1 MKLSV
6 RLGPTLLAGAACLAL
21 AGLTGYKLVRERNQ
35 ALDTAQAQ
43 TQNFARVLEEH
54 ARQTLHRVQ
63 DGLTQA
69 DAVIGRQRATGRFD
83 FTQGCKSLNVL
94 LPSDRLLESFE
105 LLDSTGAPQ
114 CTTLNG
120 DMALA
125 ASAADVDF
133 FLQHRRGADR
143 ELVFGAP
150 VKRADSGQW
159 LLPISHRISSPDG
172 KFAGVVV
179 AMVQSAYFQAF
190 YDSID
195 RGQNGFV
202 TLYLTSGAAAVTSP
216 ANESIIAQNWGQ
228 SAMFREHLPV
238 WPTGTARQ
246 AGGTDNLTH
255 IYSYRALND
264 YPVVVTYGLSESAI
278 MTNWFGSIWRD
289 GLLLIA
295 AMIVLFG
302 VAGKLSR
309 QNQLRRTTEIA
320 LQGSESRLRAIIESE
335 PECIKIVDANGCL
348 IQMNPAGLA
357 MIEADSL
364 ERVVGKPV
372 LDLIAPKYRDAFH
385 ALHLRVLAGESVE
398 LEFEA
403 IGLRGGRRWMATHA
417 VPLRDQNGVS
427 QLAVTRDITARK
439 QAEADLRIAATAFE
453 AQEGIAIFD
462 ASQIMLR
469 VNQAFTEITGYSA
482 DEAVGQSLVLL
493 NSGHH
498 DATFF
503 SILWNEVSQQG
514 SWKGEVQSRRKNGE
528 VFPQWLAIAAVK
540 DEAGQAS
547 HYVATFID
555 ITQRK
560 ASEDQI
566 KSLAFFDPLTHLPNR
581 RLMMDRLNMALAAS
595 ARHGRGGAL
604 LFVDL
609 DNFKTVNDSLGHH
622 AGDALLEVVAQT
634 LRTCVREGDTVAR
647 LGGDE
652 FVVML
657 EELDSDVTDAA
668 AQAKLVGEKILATLN
683 LPQQIGANECHCTA
697 SIGITL
703 FGGKQREDADE
714 PMKRADLAMY
724 QAKIAGRNT
733 LRFFEAQMQ
742 AVVEARAALAVS
754 LREAI
759 RTNQFLLHYQAQVA
773 GDGRLTGVEA
783 LVRWVQPGRGMV
795 SPAAFIPLAEET
807 GLILPLG
814 HWVLQTACAQ
824 LRQWASQP
832 DRAHLTIAVNVSARQ
847 FHQPDFVD
855 QVLLVLTQTGAN
867 PARLKLEL
875 TESLLVTDVE
885 DVIQKMTALKARG
898 VSFSLDDFGTG
909 YSSLSYLKRLPLDQL
924 KIDQGFVKNILT
936 DPNDAAIAKMVV
948 ALAESLSLSVIA
960 EGVESHAQKS
970 FLAKQGCHAYQGY
983 LFARPLPIEEFEA
996 YADQLIFPVQA
1007 VCIRSKT
1014 SCP

>member
-6 RLGPTLLAGAACLAL
+6 RLGPTLLAVAACMVL
-21 AGLTGYKLVRERNQ
+21 AGLTTYKLVRERNQ
-35 ALDTAQAQ
+35 ALDTAWAQ

-54 ARQTLHRVQ
+54 ARQTLHRVH
-63 DGLTQA
+63 DSLAQA
-69 DAVIGRQRATGRFD
+69 DDDIGRQRATGRFD
-83 FTQGCKSLNVL
+83 LSQACKNLNAL

-105 LLDSTGAPQ
+105 LLDTTGAPQ

-120 DMALA
+120 DMALP
-125 ASAADVDF
+125 ASAANLDF
-133 FLQHRRGADR
+133 FVRHKRGADR

-150 VKRADSGQW
+150 VKRADTDRW
-159 LLPISHRISSPDG
+159 LLPISHRISLPDG

-179 AMVQSAYFQAF
+179 ALVQPAYFQAF

-195 RGQNGFV
+195 RGKNGFV

-216 ANESIIAQNWGQ
+216 ADESIIARDWAQ
-228 SAMFREHLPV
+228 SALFREHLPV

-246 AGGTDNLTH
+246 IRGTDNLTH

-278 MTNWFGSIWRD
+278 MSNWNGSIWRD

-302 VAGKLSR
+302 VAAKLTR
-309 QNQLRRTTEIA
+309 QNQLRRNAEIA
-320 LQGSESRLRAIIESE
+320 LQGSESRLRAIIEND

-348 IQMNPAGLA
+348 RQMNPAGLA
-357 MIEADSL
+357 MIEADSI
-364 ERVVGKPV
+364 EPVAGKPI
-372 LDLIAPKYRDAFH
+372 LDLIAPEYRDAFRD
-385 ALHLRVLAGESVE
+385 LHRRVLAGETAE
-398 LEFEA
+398 LEFESV
-403 IGLRGGRRWMATHA
+403 GLRGGRRWMATHA
-417 VPLRDQNGVS
+417 VPLRDQDGVS

-462 ASQIMLR
+462 ASQVILR

-482 DEAVGQSLVLL
+482 NEAVGQTLALL

-503 SILWNEVSQQG
+503 STLWNEISQQG
-514 SWKGEVQSRRKNGE
+514 SWKGEVQSRRKDGK
-528 VFPQWLAIAAVK
+528 VFPQWLAITAVK
-540 DEAGQAS
+540 DDAGQAS

-609 DNFKTVNDSLGHH
+609 DNFKTINDSLGHH
-622 AGDALLEVVAQT
+622 AGDALLAVVAQT
-634 LRTCVREGDTVAR
+634 LRSCVRQGDTVAR

-657 EELDSDVTDAA
+657 EELNADETDAA
-668 AQAKLVGEKILATLN
+668 AQAKVVGEKILIALN
-683 LPQQIGANECHCTA
+683 LPQQLGANECHCTA

-703 FGGKQREDADE
+703 FGGKQREGADE

-724 QAKIAGRNT
+724 QAKVAGRNT

-742 AVVEARAALAVS
+742 AVVESRAAMVVY

-759 RTNQFLLHYQAQVA
+759 RTRQFLLHYQAQVA
-773 GDGRLTGVEA
+773 GDGGLTGVEA
-783 LVRWVQPGRGMV
+783 LVRWRQPGRGMV

-824 LRQWASQP
+824 LTRWAAQP
-832 DRAHLTIAVNVSARQ
+832 ERAHLTIAVNVSARQ
-847 FHQPDFVD
+847 FHQADFVD
-855 QVLLVLTQTGAN
+855 QVLTVLAQTGAN
-867 PARLKLEL
+867 PERLKLEL

-885 DVIQKMTALKARG
+885 DVIQKMTTLRARG

-948 ALAESLSLSVIA
+948 ALAESLGLSVIA
-960 EGVESHAQKS
+960 EGVELDAQRE
-970 FLAKQGCHAYQGY
+970 FLATQGCHAYQGY
-983 LFARPLPIEEFEA
+983 LFSRPLPIEEFEV
-996 YADQLIFPVQA
+996 YAESLLLT
-1007 VCIRSKT
+1007 C
-1014 SCP
+1014 